1 MISREQIAAMD
12 ALIRPHVRRTPIIEA
27 EGMVFKLES
36 LQHSGSFKVRGAFVN
51 LLTRT
56 VPAAGVVAASGGNHG
71 AAVAYA
77 ARSLKMNAR
86 IYVPSVSSPAK
97 ISRIKSYGAELVV
110 EGERYADALAASE
123 RWAQQSG
130 ALQVHAYDQE
140 GALLGQGTVG
150 MELEQQAT
158 LDTLV
163 VAVGGG
169 GLIGGIAAW
178 YEGRVRIVGVEPRLA
193 PTLTRALA
201 AGRPVDAEAGGIA
214 ADSLAP
220 RRVGE
225 LMYPLAERFVDRVV
239 LVDDHA
245 IHEAQV
251 RLWESLRVV
260 AEPGGAAAYA
270 AILSGA
276 YRAGERRARRRA
288 GLRRKYHCGGFRPC
302 AEPLA
307 AAALLLASFRRAL
320 RCARHVDAGRAHLAH
335 IGALGLGRRSA
346 AARLSFRFHDMTSSG
361 RNPESTPQAR
371 RRCASK
377 NSHTSSVASG

>member
-1 MISREQIAAMD
+1 MISREHIAAME
-12 ALIRPHVRRTPIIEA
+12 ALIRPHVRTTPVVEA
-27 EGMVFKLES
+27 DALVFKLES

-51 LLTRT
+51 LLTRE
-56 VPAAGVVAASGGNHG
+56 VPPAGVVAASGGNHG

-77 ARSLKMNAR
+77 ARALKVRAR
-86 IYVPSVSSPAK
+86 IYVPTVSSAAK
-97 ISRIKSYGAELVV
+97 TERIRSYGAELVV
-110 EGERYADALAASE
+110 EGERYADALAAAE

-150 MELEQQAT
+150 SELERQAEIET
-158 LDTLV
+158 LL

-178 YEGRVRIVGVEPRLA
+178 YEGGVRIVGVEPKLA

-225 LMYPLAERFVDRVV
+225 LMVPLAERFVERVV
-239 LVDDHA
+239 LVDDEA
-245 IHEAQV
+245 IHAAQT

-276 YRAGERRARRRA
+276 YRPGKGERV
-288 GLRRKYHCGGFRPC
+288 GVLVCGGNTTAVDFGRP
-302 AEPLA
+302 P
-307 AAALLLASFRRAL
+307 SR
-320 RCARHVDAGRAHLAH
+320 
-335 IGALGLGRRSA
+335 
-346 AARLSFRFHDMTSSG
+346 
-361 RNPESTPQAR
+361 
-371 RRCASK
+371 
-377 NSHTSSVASG
+377 